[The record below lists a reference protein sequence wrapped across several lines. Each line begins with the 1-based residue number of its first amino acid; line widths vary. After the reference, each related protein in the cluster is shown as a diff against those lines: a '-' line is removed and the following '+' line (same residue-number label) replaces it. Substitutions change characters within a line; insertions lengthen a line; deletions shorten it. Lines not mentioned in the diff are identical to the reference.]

1 MECSSNRLLLV
12 KLKLVAFIYQFIVKM
27 QNIFRLI
34 GWNNVHISD
43 IFYYYSANING
54 MSDVKKP
61 GGIYKPGA

>member
-27 QNIFRLI
+27 QNIFR
-34 GWNNVHISD
+34 
-43 IFYYYSANING
+43 YYYSANING

-61 GGIYKPGA
+61 GVIYKPGA